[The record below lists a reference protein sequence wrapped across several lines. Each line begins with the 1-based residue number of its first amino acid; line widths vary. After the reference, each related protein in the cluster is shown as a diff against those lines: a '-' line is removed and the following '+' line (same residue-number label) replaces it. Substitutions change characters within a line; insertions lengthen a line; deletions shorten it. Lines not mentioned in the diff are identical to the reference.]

1 MDNEF
6 ALMYEEENVLYRAWR
21 SPIKGFCA
29 TYFLERVGDEANSPE
44 KIVVKWPNVQLYR
57 DYWDIVKVAMEV
69 RKRFDGTD
77 IDGSLAQFLLCDV
90 SNGYIVSDYSEGLS
104 LAEIMKGDAKRNR
117 EVCEIVDF
125 CRTLVV
131 RALWIVTEMNAQ
143 GVIHRDFKPDNLIC
157 KNLFGDDL
165 VLIDL
170 DFMAL
175 SHSKRS
181 WNCDGTSKYQSL
193 GVIEGQNFAAGRDMY
208 ALAMTCL
215 EMLESFL
222 RLRCCRMTMRSFLHI
237 SWQI

>member
-1 MDNEF
+1 MM
-6 ALMYEEENVLYRAWR
+6 LGGRQL
-21 SPIKGFCA
+21 KGFC
-29 TYFLERVGDEANSPE
+29 TTHFFERVGDEIKAPD
-44 KIVVKWPNVQLYR
+44 KIVVKFPNMR
-57 DYWDIVKVAMEV
+57 AHPDYLEIVKVVMGV
-69 RKRFDGTD
+69 RELFYGTD
-77 IDGSLAQFLLCDV
+77 IDGSLARFLVCDLDKGCV
-90 SNGYIVSDYSEGLS
+90 VSDYTEGLS
-104 LAEIMKGDAKRNR
+104 LTEIMRGHDMRNR

-125 CRTLVV
+125 CKDLVV

>member
-1 MDNEF
+1 MM
-6 ALMYEEENVLYRAWR
+6 LGGRQL
-21 SPIKGFCA
+21 KGFC
-29 TYFLERVGDEANSPE
+29 TTHFFERVGDEIKAPD
-44 KIVVKWPNVQLYR
+44 KIVVKFPNMR
-57 DYWDIVKVAMEV
+57 AHPDYLEIVKVVMGV
-69 RKRFDGTD
+69 RELFYGTD
-77 IDGSLAQFLLCDV
+77 IDGSLARFLVCDLDKGCV
-90 SNGYIVSDYSEGLS
+90 VSDYTEGLS
-104 LAEIMKGDAKRNR
+104 LTEIMRGHDMRNR

-125 CRTLVV
+125 CKDLVV
-131 RALWIVTEMNAQ
+131 SALWVVTEMNSK
-143 GVIHRDFKPDNLIC
+143 GVVHRDFKPDNLVC
-157 KNLFGDDL
+157 KNLLGDL

-181 WNCDGTSKYQSL
+181 WNCDGTPKYQSL
-193 GVIEGQNFAAGRDMY
+193 DVIDGQNFSAGRDMY